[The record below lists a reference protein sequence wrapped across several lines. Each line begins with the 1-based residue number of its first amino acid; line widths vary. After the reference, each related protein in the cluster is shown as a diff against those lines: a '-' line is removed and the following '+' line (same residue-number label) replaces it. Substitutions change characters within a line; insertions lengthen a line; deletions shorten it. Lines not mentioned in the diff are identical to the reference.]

1 MSIGMNMDTG
11 ASMSELEHIR
21 QSVQNILTTP
31 IGSRIM
37 RRDYGSRLFFLL
49 DNPIN
54 SSLILK
60 LYAATIEAINK
71 WEPRI
76 SVTQVKHVVSAGKI
90 QLTINGEILQNQQPI
105 TLEGIQIG

>member
-1 MSIGMNMDTG
+1 
-11 ASMSELEHIR
+11 
-21 QSVQNILTTP
+21 
-31 IGSRIM
+31 M

-54 SSLILK
+54 PSLILEI
-60 LYAATIEAINK
+60 YAATIEAINK

-76 SVTQVKHVVSAGKI
+76 RVTQVKHVVYEGRI
-90 QLTINGEILQNQQPI
+90 QLTIIGEILQNEQPI